1 MIDTIKANILIVW
14 LLLSFVGGIYVHK
27 LFIDST
33 AQDIEMYRKEVAL
46 LNAQEIAKLKVEN
59 TTVQGKIIE
68 RVRTEIVYTECK
80 HSDSD
85 YKLLTE
91 NW

>member
-1 MIDTIKANILIVW
+1 MIDKIKEYTALIV
-14 LLLSFVGGIYVHK
+14 LVAAFIGGVYAHK
-27 LFIDST
+27 LYADSS
-33 AQDIEMYRKEVAL
+33 AKDAEMYREAIANA
-46 LNAQEIAKLKVEN
+46 NAQAIAQLKVEN

-85 YKLLTE
+85 YKLITE

>member
-1 MIDTIKANILIVW
+1 MLDKIKEYSALLTMVAVFIGGW
-14 LLLSFVGGIYVHK
+14 LGHSMYA
-27 LFIDST
+27 DST
-33 AQDIEMYRKEVAL
+33 AKDLEMYREEIANA
-46 LNAQEIAKLKVEN
+46 NAQAIAQLKVEN

-85 YKLLTE
+85 YKLITE

>member
-1 MIDTIKANILIVW
+1 MIEKIKEYSALIA
-14 LLLSFVGGIYVHK
+14 LIAAFVGGIYAHK
-27 LFIDST
+27 LFIDSS
-33 AQDIEMYRKEVAL
+33 AQDLEMYREEIANA
-46 LNAQEIAKLKVEN
+46 NAQAIAKLKVEN

-85 YKLLTE
+85 YKILTE